1 MDMERR
7 EELGGYGEK
16 SSLKTIWQHISIDL
30 NKHSVSTNS
39 QPCAEQL
46 GLVKLSWDRHRTCP
60 QKF

>member
-16 SSLKTIWQHISIDL
+16 SSLKTIRQHSSLDL
-30 NKHSVSTNS
+30 NKYSVRTNS

-46 GLVKLSWDRHRTCP
+46 GVVKLSGDRCRTCP
-60 QKF
+60 QKI